1 MTSKQHEIDKIKTVV
16 DKIAF
21 NINNNLKKIND
32 RSTITEGGAVF
43 QAYTPLVSIYGDDSD
58 ILNEAVIYYKK
69 PKNNEE
75 ISVFK
80 RHKNEEET
88 VFKRDVLNYEYDKQ
102 KDYLNRIKE
111 DLLLNPLTYK
121 GEWSDL
127 TNRFGVNKTT
137 NEARNTSY
145 NNVIETIKETIKNI
159 HSIKS
164 KIGIMQKVYDDNYR
178 LIDDDDIRKYNYEI
192 QVKTI
197 FEQLSDSVN
206 TGGRRRNKSKKYQR
220 KSKKSQKKSK
230 RNQRGKSKKSQR
242 R

>member
-1 MTSKQHEIDKIKTVV
+1 MTSKQHEIDIIKDNVTN
-16 DKIAF
+16 IAN
-21 NINNNLKKIND
+21 NINDNLKKIND
-32 RSTITEGGAVF
+32 RSTITESGAVF
-43 QAYTPLVSIYGDDSD
+43 QAYTPLVSNYGVDSD
-58 ILNEAVIYYKK
+58 TLNEAVIYYKK

-75 ISVFK
+75 INVFK
-80 RHKNEEET
+80 KHKNEEET
-88 VFKRDVLNYEYDKQ
+88 FFKRDVLKYNYDEQ
-102 KDYLNRIKE
+102 KNVLDRIKN
-111 DLLLNPLTYK
+111 DLLQDPQRYK
-121 GEWSDL
+121 GKWSGI
-127 TNRFGVNKTT
+127 TVAFGVNKTN
-137 NEARNTSY
+137 NEARNESY
-145 NNVIETIKETIKNI
+145 NNVIKTIEETIKNI
-159 HSIKS
+159 DSIKS

-197 FEQLSDSVN
+197 FEQLSDPVN